1 MARTPLMLISNG
13 LESRPALL
21 AGDDLVSFSSSL
33 LWMDEASLPL
43 LLLLLLG
50 SEMAHGGITQPY
62 PIRMLCHYTGEHFM
76 KHLVSDFSLTN
87 FLSTNQ
93 MQAFQ

>member
-1 MARTPLMLISNG
+1 MLRFHVARTPLMLISNG

-50 SEMAHGGITQPY
+50 SAMAHAGITQPY
-62 PIRMLCHYTGEHFM
+62 LIRMLCF
-76 KHLVSDFSLTN
+76 VWRLT
-87 FLSTNQ
+87 LRALRRPS
-93 MQAFQ
+93 